1 VLIPGIVVGVL
12 WLMPVFTPPAS
23 GGGEDQ
29 GFALARFVRVLSVGL
44 ILPVVAGRLPSML
57 ARERVL
63 RLAAVG
69 FLVLPLLSVVNFPVV
84 AHLVATVGP
93 YVVGGGSLLCL
104 AALRD
109 AEFRAWLQG
118 VGLAAAAFVAVGV
131 ARYGFEA
138 TTYYGRPRVHLGFVH
153 PTQSASAL
161 CAAALF
167 AATVLAATLRRRPVL
182 RRTALTGLVVATG
195 AMLVLVSSR
204 NTFLL
209 LCAMLLFAG
218 YARAVRSPLGRFVAF
233 ASVVALFPAMMWF
246 ALRADV
252 QSAAWQIA
260 NLLGSA
266 RFIIYRRLLAGLADE
281 DAFSLLFGP
290 TYVLRELKENATGFA
305 AADSTYLTI
314 LLNYGVVTTLAF
326 YAFWLL
332 VGARLCR
339 RGGAVAY
346 GVFCSVSLYLLLDA
360 QGVTPSNM
368 LVFGMLAYSVRAA
381 LRREATRAGQAAMP
395 ADAGAPG

>member
-1 VLIPGIVVGVL
+1 
-12 WLMPVFTPPAS
+12 M
-23 GGGEDQ
+23 
-29 GFALARFVRVLSVGL
+29 
-44 ILPVVAGRLPSML
+44 
-57 ARERVL
+57 
-63 RLAAVG
+63 
-69 FLVLPLLSVVNFPVV
+69 
-84 AHLVATVGP
+84 
-93 YVVGGGSLLCL
+93 VGGGSLLCL

-131 ARYGFEA
+131 ARYGLEA

-167 AATVLAATLRRRPVL
+167 GVTVLAAVLRRRPAL
-182 RRTALTGLVVATG
+182 RRVALTGLVVATG
-195 AMLVLVSSR
+195 GLLVLVSSR

-209 LCAMLLFAG
+209 LCAALLFAG
-218 YARAVRSPLGRFVAF
+218 YARAVRSSAGRFVAL
-233 ASVVALFPAMMWF
+233 ATVVALFPAMMWF

-252 QSAAWQIA
+252 RSAAWQVA
-260 NLLGSA
+260 NLVGSA
-266 RFIIYRRLLAGLADE
+266 RFVIYRRLLTGLARE

-332 VGARLCR
+332 VGVRLCR
-339 RGGAVAY
+339 RGGALEY
-346 GVFCSVSLYLLLDA
+346 GVFCAVSLYLLLDA

-368 LVFGMLAYSVRAA
+368 LVFGMLAYSVRAS
-381 LRREATRAGQAAMP
+381 LRRRPAAPAG
-395 ADAGAPG
+395 GALPT

>member
-1 VLIPGIVVGVL
+1 
-12 WLMPVFTPPAS
+12 
-23 GGGEDQ
+23 
-29 GFALARFVRVLSVGL
+29 
-44 ILPVVAGRLPSML
+44 
-57 ARERVL
+57 
-63 RLAAVG
+63 
-69 FLVLPLLSVVNFPVV
+69 
-84 AHLVATVGP
+84 
-93 YVVGGGSLLCL
+93 
-104 AALRD
+104 
-109 AEFRAWLQG
+109 
-118 VGLAAAAFVAVGV
+118 
-131 ARYGFEA
+131 
-138 TTYYGRPRVHLGFVH
+138 
-153 PTQSASAL
+153 
-161 CAAALF
+161 
-167 AATVLAATLRRRPVL
+167 VL

-218 YARAVRSPLGRFVAF
+218 YARVVRSPLGRFVAF

-381 LRREATRAGQAAMP
+381 LRREATRAGQPAMP